1 MVWGRK
7 ALQLERLFSN
17 GGKSMLLIVDSTNRA
32 LEHKAMR
39 TMFETRKRVFIDLLK
54 WDIPALADRF
64 ELDHFDDTEATYLI
78 VTDTEGEHLASA
90 RLLLTTRPALLDS
103 LFPGLVAGEVPQG
116 ADVLEITRFCLSPGI
131 GAQQRRIARDALV
144 VGLAEFAL
152 ANDIRTYTGVA
163 ELPWFRQIQTFG
175 WECRLL
181 GEPALH
187 RGQALVALRIDIDT
201 STVAKLAD
209 AGIVGNAA
217 AASTACAA

>member
-1 MVWGRK
+1 
-7 ALQLERLFSN
+7 
-17 GGKSMLLIVDSTNRA
+17 MLLIVDSTNRA

-39 TMFETRKRVFIDLLK
+39 TMFEARKRVFIDLLK

-131 GAQQRRIARDALV
+131 GAQQRRIAREALL

>member
-1 MVWGRK
+1 
-7 ALQLERLFSN
+7 
-17 GGKSMLLIVDSTNRA
+17 MLLIIDSTNRA

-39 TMFETRKRVFIDLLK
+39 TMFEARKRVFIDLLK

>member
-1 MVWGRK
+1 
-7 ALQLERLFSN
+7 
-17 GGKSMLLIVDSTNRA
+17 MLLIVDSTNRA

-39 TMFETRKRVFIDLLK
+39 TMFEARKRVFIDLLK

-64 ELDHFDDTEATYLI
+64 ELDQFDDVDATYLI

-116 ADVLEITRFCLSPGI
+116 VDVLEITRFCLSPGI
-131 GAQQRRIARDALV
+131 GARQRRIARDALL

-152 ANDIRTYTGVA
+152 ANDIHTYTGVA

-175 WECRLL
+175 WEWGSRR
-181 GEPALH
+181 ARASA
-187 RGQALVALRIDIDT
+187 RGQALVALRIDIDV
-201 STVAKLAD
+201 STVAKLAG
-209 AGIVGNAA
+209 AGIVSHAG
-217 AASTACAA
+217 AASAACAA

>member
-1 MVWGRK
+1 
-7 ALQLERLFSN
+7 
-17 GGKSMLLIVDSTNRA
+17 MLLIVDSTNRA

>member
-1 MVWGRK
+1 
-7 ALQLERLFSN
+7 
-17 GGKSMLLIVDSTNRA
+17 MLLIVDSTNRA

-39 TMFETRKRVFIDLLK
+39 TMFEARKRVFIDLLK

-131 GAQQRRIARDALV
+131 GAQQRRIARDALL

-163 ELPWFRQIQTFG
+163 ELPWFHQIQTFG

>member
-1 MVWGRK
+1 
-7 ALQLERLFSN
+7 
-17 GGKSMLLIVDSTNRA
+17 MLLIVVSTNRA

-152 ANDIRTYTGVA
+152 ANDIRTYNGVA

>member
-1 MVWGRK
+1 
-7 ALQLERLFSN
+7 
-17 GGKSMLLIVDSTNRA
+17 MLLIIDSTNRA

-39 TMFETRKRVFIDLLK
+39 TMFEARKRVFIDLLK

-217 AASTACAA
+217 AASAACAA

>member
-1 MVWGRK
+1 
-7 ALQLERLFSN
+7 
-17 GGKSMLLIVDSTNRA
+17 MLLIVDSTNRA

-39 TMFETRKRVFIDLLK
+39 TMFEARKRVFIDLLK

-64 ELDHFDDTEATYLI
+64 ELDHFDDADATYLI

-116 ADVLEITRFCLSPGI
+116 PNILEITRFCLSPGI
-131 GAQQRRIARDALV
+131 GARQRLVARDALL
-144 VGLAEFAL
+144 VGLVEFAL
-152 ANDIRTYTGVA
+152 ANEISTYTGVA

-175 WECRLL
+175 WDCRAL

-187 RGQALVALRIDIDT
+187 RGQALVALRIDVDA
-201 STVAKLAD
+201 STLARLSD
-209 AGIVGNAA
+209 AGIVSSAV
-217 AASTACAA
+217 AASSACAA